1 MKVMKI
7 TKITNGV
14 IEVKKKILA
23 AALAGMF
30 TFGAAFITQTQAAT
44 RDEIAAIKV
53 SKSGKFN
60 YWNKDSKAKQQLISY
75 VKDVTNKSSKN
86 FIPVEDRIAVFDVDG
101 TLACETAPF
110 CFDFMMFIH
119 RALDDP
125 NYTASAQDRENAEA
139 VKSAIYNHKMTN
151 DIRLKHCQSNASV
164 FSGMTPDE
172 YADYTKNYFN
182 TPVEGFTNLKVG
194 EIFYLPMVE
203 VVSYLRA
210 NDFKIFLVSG
220 AEREYTRILAEVLA
234 VDSDNIIGTDY
245 RYVAENQGDKDGMD
259 YVYKTTDKLVR
270 GDFVSK
276 NINTNKVNL
285 IAREIGK
292 QPVLAFGNSSGDY
305 SMFNYTSTN
314 PKYKT
319 KIFALLCDDT
329 EREFGKPSSAE
340 KMKKAADENGWI
352 TISMKNDWTTIYGD
366 NVRRSE

>member
-1 MKVMKI
+1 M
-7 TKITNGV
+7 
-14 IEVKKKILA
+14 A
-23 AALAGMF
+23 FGMGF
-30 TFGAAFITQTQAAT
+30 STQTQAAT
-44 RDEIAAIKV
+44 RDEISAIKV
-53 SKSGKFN
+53 TKSAKFS
-60 YWNKDSKAKQQLISY
+60 YWSKDSKAKQELIEY
-75 VKDVTNKSSKN
+75 VKDITNKSSKN
-86 FIPVEDRIAVFDVDG
+86 FIPVKDRIAVFDVDG

-110 CFDFMMFIH
+110 CFDFMMFVH

-139 VKSAIYNHKMTN
+139 VKAAIYNKKMTN
-151 DIRLKHCQSNASV
+151 DVRRKHCLSNASV
-164 FSGMTPDE
+164 FAGMTPAE

-220 AEREYTRILAEVLA
+220 AERSYTRILAEVLD

-245 RYVAENQGDKDGMD
+245 KYVAENQGDKDGMD
-259 YVYKTTDKLVR
+259 YIYKTTDKLVR

-276 NINTNKVNL
+276 NININKVNL
-285 IAREIGK
+285 MAREIGK
-292 QPVLAFGNSSGDY
+292 QPILAFGNSSGDF

-319 KIFALLCDDT
+319 KIFVLLCDDT
-329 EREFGKPSSAE
+329 EREYGKPASAE
-340 KMKKAADENGWI
+340 KMQKAAAENGWVAV
-352 TISMKNDWTTIYGD
+352 SMKNDFKTIYGD
-366 NVRRSE
+366 NVKREK